1 VRKEYFHRNKKR
13 TMKKYILIIA
23 LGINL
28 VGHAQICDDI
38 QNNTTDPSN
47 PKALQMEMTR

>member
-1 VRKEYFHRNKKR
+1 
-13 TMKKYILIIA
+13 MKKYLLIIA

-47 PKALQMEMTR
+47 PKDYRGNDPLNNTKGNFSRASL